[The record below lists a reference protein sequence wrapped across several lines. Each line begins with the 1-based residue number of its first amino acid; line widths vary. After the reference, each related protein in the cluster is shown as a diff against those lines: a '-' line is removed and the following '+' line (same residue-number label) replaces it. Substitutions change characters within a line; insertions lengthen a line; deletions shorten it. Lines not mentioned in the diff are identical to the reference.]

1 MHNKLVRNSLILLI
15 VLLFVVSTEGKLVNA
30 LLAIWVG
37 AWVMSKL
44 FDPMFGPHQGFE
56 NLTVEDFVPRVPLI
70 NTAIA
75 LVLTDRKL
83 AFFLLLWWFSG
94 ISTAF
99 LIYQLL
105 KVLLL
110 SS

>member
-15 VLLFVVSTEGKLVNA
+15 VLLFVVSTKGKLVNA

-37 AWVMSKL
+37 AWVMSKS
-44 FDPMFGPHQGFE
+44 FNPMFGPHQGFE
-56 NLTVEDFVPRVPLI
+56 NLTVNEFIPEPRSRIIDLFFGSTRKQGFFV
-70 NTAIA
+70 
-75 LVLTDRKL
+75 
-83 AFFLLLWWFSG
+83 LLWWFSG

-105 KVLLL
+105 KVLLI